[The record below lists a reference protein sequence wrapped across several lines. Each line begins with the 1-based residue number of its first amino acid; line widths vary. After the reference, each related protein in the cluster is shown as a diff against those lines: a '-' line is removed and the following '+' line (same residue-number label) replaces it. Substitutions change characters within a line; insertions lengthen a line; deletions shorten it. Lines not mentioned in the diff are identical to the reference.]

1 MTVQRAF
8 FAILVGGLVLTLL
21 TISRAQVDSRRI
33 EEVVKKNVLTPEDME
48 IIDAFVTDAVGR
60 LVRTTDFTEVAKHRA
75 VIVSHQISQAQYAQ
89 RFSDAALREI
99 GKGFDYAT
107 NEITD
112 PDRRVKVFANLL
124 ILASE
129 LNDPR
134 LIEVGIRMIPD
145 ENTMVRYWA
154 VRVATNPSVWAKL
167 AQDQNTAAALSRQIV
182 DACGKVVE
190 TSSPEVLYQM
200 AQFAGRYDT
209 SPAQDLLT
217 HIADVRIQRYADWAV
232 KYELV
237 DTGILKLLSA
247 KIVSGGPAS
256 QQLARQFS
264 QLYSYAIQ
272 RYLRS
277 LKDNNLREL
286 SGSYLASVLVETEQQ
301 CLSKLLSGPQT
312 GITRAVEAGDAA
324 ALQAEHDRLLGSPDQ
339 AGALPSKFNFSYG
352 SAQDKRTA
360 PLALPEPPQRKAAG
374 ATKLPEPKPAEATP
388 PESKPPEPKPTEP
401 NPPAKP

>member
-1 MTVQRAF
+1 MSVRRVF

-33 EEVVKKNVLTPEDME
+33 EEVVKKSVLTPEDME

-60 LVRTTDFTEVAKHRA
+60 LVRTTDFTEVAKTRA
-75 VIVSHQISQAQYAQ
+75 VIVSHQIAQAQYAQ

-112 PDRRVKVFANLL
+112 PDRRFKVFTNLL

-134 LIEVGIRMIPD
+134 LIELGIRMIPH
-145 ENTMVRYWA
+145 ENAMVRYWA
-154 VRVATNPSVWAKL
+154 VRMATNPSVWAKL
-167 AQDQNTAAALSRQIV
+167 GQDQNTAVPLARRIV
-182 DACGKVVE
+182 DACGAVVE
-190 TSSPEVLYQM
+190 TSSPEILYLM

-209 SPAQDLLT
+209 SPAQELLLR
-217 HIADVRIQRYADWAV
+217 IADVRIKRYADWAV

-247 KIVSGGPAS
+247 KVVSGSAAS
-256 QQLARQFS
+256 PQLARQFA

-272 RYLRS
+272 RYIRN
-277 LKDNNLREL
+277 LKDNNLKEL

-301 CLSKLLSGPQT
+301 CLSKLLNAPQT
-312 GITRAVEAGDAA
+312 SITRAVEAGDAS
-324 ALQAEHDRLLGSPDQ
+324 ALQAEHDRLLGGANQ
-339 AGALPSKFNFSYG
+339 AGALPSKFNFTYG

-360 PLALPEPPQRKAAG
+360 PLALPDPPQRK
-374 ATKLPEPKPAEATP
+374 PAVGTRPSESKP
-388 PESKPPEPKPTEP
+388 PESKPPEPKPAEP
-401 NPPAKP
+401 KPPAKP